1 MIAIGL
7 IGICLFTFIS
17 VILRILDERGTKIH
31 DYVWSAVAVLVVVSM
46 GLIITGL
53 AIVAWRTLP

>member
-7 IGICLFTFIS
+7 IGISLFTFIS
-17 VILRILDERGTKIH
+17 VILR
-31 DYVWSAVAVLVVVSM
+31 VLVELKVRIPNGVWWVVGILVIGSM